1 MKKREKKSTSLKF
14 EAQRTVV
21 SQLWANNIQKPA
33 EIIRLTGFP
42 KSTVYD
48 LVNRLKERSLPIP
61 GRHPILTV
69 KQRRH
74 LGQIVQNNN
83 AATAAGM
90 TERLKQKDPNLKVSV
105 CTVQRTFK
113 KKLLSLKFVV
123 T

>member
-21 SQLWANNIQKPA
+21 SQLWANNVQKPA

-48 LVNRLKERSLPIP
+48 LVNRLKERSSITPLSIP
-61 GRHPILTV
+61 GRPPILTV

-105 CTVQRTFK
+105 HTVQCTLK
-113 KKLLSLKFVV
+113 KNS
-123 T
+123 